1 MSANTKIAVHS
12 LSGNHIHLC
21 LPISNLCANPIPD
34 LKNTTDDA
42 LPNYLTSLKF
52 RQSHT
57 QTDIRLF
64 LGYSAVAIAGTLFY
78 FDWKHGWDATKAYTA
93 PAVIAYFIING
104 IFSYWIW
111 AVEKGVVFAGEGK
124 TGKVSFQTLRPC
136 NSGNT
141 PCLVCR
147 EVEIVPYAEELL
159 A

>member
-1 MSANTKIAVHS
+1 LLSIPSPVVIYTSAYPYSTS
-12 LSGNHIHLC
+12 T
-21 LPISNLCANPIPD
+21 NPIPD

-52 RQSHT
+52 KQSHT

-78 FDWKHGWDATKAYTA
+78 FDWKQGWDATKAYTA

-111 AVEKGVVFAGEGK
+111 AVEKGVVFAGVGK
-124 TGKVSFQTLRPC
+124 TGKVSFQTQLWQHAVLCVPR
-136 NSGNT
+136 NADYA
-141 PCLVCR
+141 VC
-147 EVEIVPYAEELL
+147 
-159 A
+159 

>member
-1 MSANTKIAVHS
+1 MSATTKIAVHS
-12 LSGNHIHLC
+12 LSGNHTHLY
-21 LPISNLCANPIPD
+21 PHPTSTNPIPD

-78 FDWKHGWDATKAYTA
+78 FDWKQGWDATKAYTA
-93 PAVIAYFIING
+93 PAVVAYFIING

-124 TGKVSFQTLRPC
+124 TGKVSFQTL
-136 NSGNT
+136 
-141 PCLVCR
+141 
-147 EVEIVPYAEELL
+147 IL
-159 A
+159 ATLAIRRALCAAK